1 MIICNARCL
10 IEWLS
15 SKGWSLQTNMQNKII
30 GNPLR
35 SKTQQ
40 GMIRCW
46 DLIIIMGT
54 ISTIAS
60 LLFFLSPHCSSH
72 SHSPT
77 QVTATYLVNTVLV
90 NSLLLVQ
97 SSQSSIVTLVQ
108 SPALRHRNPEL
119 VSLLQGQEKG
129 LDGTLQARSVSSI
142 KLQTL
147 GLNESSAL
155 TSLLNT

>member
-1 MIICNARCL
+1 
-10 IEWLS
+10 
-15 SKGWSLQTNMQNKII
+15 
-30 GNPLR
+30 
-35 SKTQQ
+35 
-40 GMIRCW
+40 
-46 DLIIIMGT
+46 MGT

-97 SSQSSIVTLVQ
+97 SSQGSIVTLVQ